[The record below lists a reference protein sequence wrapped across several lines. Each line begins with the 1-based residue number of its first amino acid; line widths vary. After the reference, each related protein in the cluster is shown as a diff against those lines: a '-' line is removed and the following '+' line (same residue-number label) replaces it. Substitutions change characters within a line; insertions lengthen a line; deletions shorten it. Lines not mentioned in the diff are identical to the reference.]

1 MEKTN
6 STTNTNNIEK
16 PISLILE
23 ESKRVIIDAVNS
35 TNLHPTLLELIIKD
49 VYNEVRERANYQYEF
64 DKNEYEQKIHEP
76 LKESTPKE

>member
-1 MEKTN
+1 MENTN
-6 STTNTNNIEK
+6 NTTNTNNIEK

-35 TNLHPTLLELIIKD
+35 TNLHPTLLEMIIKD
-49 VYNEVRERANYQYEF
+49 IYNEVRERANYQYEF
-64 DKNEYEQKIHEP
+64 DKNEYEQKTHEQ

>member
-1 MEKTN
+1 MN
-6 STTNTNNIEK
+6 NTTNINNIEK

-35 TNLHPTLLELIIKD
+35 TNLHPTLLEMIIKD
-49 VYNEVRERANYQYEF
+49 IYNEVRERANYQYEF
-64 DKNEYEQKIHEP
+64 DKNEYEQKTHEQ

>member
-1 MEKTN
+1 MN
-6 STTNTNNIEK
+6 NTTNINNIEK

-35 TNLHPTLLELIIKD
+35 TNLHPTLLEMIIKD
-49 VYNEVRERANYQYEF
+49 IYNEVRERATYQYEF
-64 DKNEYEQKIHEP
+64 DKNEYEQKTHEQ

>member
-1 MEKTN
+1 MENTN
-6 STTNTNNIEK
+6 NTTNTNNIEK

-35 TNLHPTLLELIIKD
+35 TNLHPTLLEMIIKD
-49 VYNEVRERANYQYEF
+49 IYNEVRERANYQYEF
-64 DKNEYEQKIHEP
+64 DKNEYEQKTHAQ

>member
-1 MEKTN
+1 MN
-6 STTNTNNIEK
+6 NTTNTNNIEK
-16 PISLILE
+16 PISLILK

-64 DKNEYEQKIHEP
+64 DKNEYEKSYEQS
-76 LKESTPKE
+76 KESTPKE